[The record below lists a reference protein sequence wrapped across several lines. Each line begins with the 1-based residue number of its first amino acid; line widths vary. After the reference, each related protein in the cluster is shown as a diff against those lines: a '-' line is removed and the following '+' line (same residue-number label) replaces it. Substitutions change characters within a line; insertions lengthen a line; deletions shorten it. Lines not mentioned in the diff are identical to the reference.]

1 MSRPYVSMSFRSLP
15 KVIREA
21 IESSMPKKLF
31 REMLERPR
39 YGLGVRK
46 AAIHFYEKSNHLKAD
61 C

>member
-1 MSRPYVSMSFRSLP
+1 MRRSYVSMSFRSLP
-15 KVIREA
+15 KVIRGA
-21 IESSMPKKLF
+21 IESSMPKESF
-31 REMLERPR
+31 REMITRPR